1 MVIRWLHI
9 CVQSGLY
16 SLNSLNLFP
25 CLLQQH
31 TLLVLFDHSLCT
43 LSWISLSCFLFPTL
57 NTGIIQVVMVDPYS
71 SHLRV
76 PVFSFMLFVLV
87 INKYWWFLNL
97 FGLKCYIVL
106 YSTNIFQNTVTVWIG
121 LEGLLAASTQ
131 CAIAF
136 YHNALCWFLTI
147 TLYILFPLLFTCPS
161 LLFLP
166 PNFNQTLFEHLSVR
180 SRSLHHERREI
191 YSKIS

>member
-1 MVIRWLHI
+1 MVIRSLHI

-43 LSWISLSCFLFPTL
+43 LSWISCFLFPTL

-121 LEGLLAASTQ
+121 LEGLLAASTH